1 MENSSSSNSI
11 SSVLTIVNSIFD
23 EDISISDIES
33 LEFQNDIENY
43 LLSDN
48 ETMDVTQ
55 EFEIENDSEVKMDD
69 GETIF
74 PGSHINSKQ
83 FGFIF
88 LFLVHKMKLSKNHRG
103 NLYRAFKYILPENN
117 KLPPSYASIVK
128 SHLNDSIK
136 PSILK
141 MCNFCEKKL
150 NQSSCDN
157 ENCSKPDNMPA
168 GLRSTYDTII
178 FNAEMQIIEVLERN
192 WNEIQDYK
200 SNFF

>member
-1 MENSSSSNSI
+1 
-11 SSVLTIVNSIFD
+11 
-23 EDISISDIES
+23 
-33 LEFQNDIENY
+33 
-43 LLSDN
+43 
-48 ETMDVTQ
+48 
-55 EFEIENDSEVKMDD
+55 
-69 GETIF
+69 
-74 PGSHINSKQ
+74 
-83 FGFIF
+83 
-88 LFLVHKMKLSKNHRG
+88 
-103 NLYRAFKYILPENN
+103 
-117 KLPPSYASIVK
+117 
-128 SHLNDSIK
+128 
-136 PSILK
+136 LK